1 MNLAASLLMTALR
14 QRLIP
19 YGSSPP
25 RSDLASGRGFRRMRQ
40 VWSGKSDE
48 TADGTVID
56 LDLEAQHPHYL
67 QAGRIR
73 QLVDQ
78 HWNLHSGPSG

>member
-1 MNLAASLLMTALR
+1 
-14 QRLIP
+14 
-19 YGSSPP
+19 
-25 RSDLASGRGFRRMRQ
+25 MRQ